1 MRTRTHRRMCKSMKC
16 NQLTLCI
23 HQLDSYWLLRRG
35 VYDISKTWC
44 IRDLA
49 RFESWRERTL
59 QRSAANQR
67 QTRHHRKGFLHIF
80 HSSPP
85 SSSKGNAY
93 ALLFMQWTRQ
103 ISRLADRVGLF
114 QLILSH
120 IILLNHPKLSEN
132 LPAEHSRVGCGRRW
146 DRSLCMRI
154 NACTKETLF
163 QQLYDRN
170 HEMIKLPLIPFYVR
184 YISCNIYVHRNNLY
198 GVVRTKHNYT
208 SKSRPT

>member
-1 MRTRTHRRMCKSMKC
+1 MRPIERPGTAGDVARRVGSLATR
-16 NQLTLCI
+16 
-23 HQLDSYWLLRRG
+23 
-35 VYDISKTWC
+35 
-44 IRDLA
+44 
-49 RFESWRERTL
+49 
-59 QRSAANQR
+59 
-67 QTRHHRKGFLHIF
+67 FLVF
-80 HSSPP
+80 R
-85 SSSKGNAY
+85 
-93 ALLFMQWTRQ
+93 LLFMQWTRQ

-184 YISCNIYVHRNNLY
+184 
-198 GVVRTKHNYT
+198 
-208 SKSRPT
+208 